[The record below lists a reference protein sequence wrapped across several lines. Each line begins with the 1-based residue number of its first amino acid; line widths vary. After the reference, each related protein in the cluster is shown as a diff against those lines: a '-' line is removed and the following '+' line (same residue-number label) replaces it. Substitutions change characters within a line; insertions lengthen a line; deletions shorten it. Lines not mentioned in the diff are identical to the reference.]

1 MLYCMIARFDCNCNK
16 RRLLLLLSI
25 CEMSVEVN
33 SEASHVNACVSVGVD
48 PQQSRLRSQCEP
60 CNCRFCGVFVIS
72 LLQRSAY

>member
-16 RRLLLLLSI
+16 RRLLLLSI

-48 PQQSRLRSQCEP
+48 PQQCEP
-60 CNCRFCGVFVIS
+60 CNCRFCGVSVIS